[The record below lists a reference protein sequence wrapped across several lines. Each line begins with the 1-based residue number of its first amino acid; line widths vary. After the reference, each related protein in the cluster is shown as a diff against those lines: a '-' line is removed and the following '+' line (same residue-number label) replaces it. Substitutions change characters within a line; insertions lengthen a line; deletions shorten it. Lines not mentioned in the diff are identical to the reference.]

1 MFMSTYNIQEGVP
14 AGSGEFKPDKPSEK
28 DGGRWNKTFGYDDKG
43 TIDEAGTSQASA
55 VGDVRLLTASRKVP
69 CGIPQPFS

>member
-1 MFMSTYNIQEGVP
+1 MCTYNIQEGVP

-43 TIDEAGTSQASA
+43 TIGEAGTS
-55 VGDVRLLTASRKVP
+55 DL
-69 CGIPQPFS
+69 